1 MATNNPIKPSG
12 IGNAGSVAFLGTS
25 DTTSGQ
31 ALEFRRRRQ
40 CQLII
45 RDFISM
51 PWEGMLD
58 LSILPLGL
66 AEGNVSSVSGDGN
79 SGDDGRGNEEEEDDE
94 DIPPLVSSWDIV
106 ARQLQ
111 FQLAESVSTDI
122 QHVSSSTFCPASLQV
137 PDMSMQYLLM
147 REMIMRGC
155 IGELYSTT
163 LDYHKSG

>member
-1 MATNNPIKPSG
+1 MATNDPIKPSG

-31 ALEFRRRRQ
+31 ALEFRRQHQ

-51 PWEGMLD
+51 PREGMLGSN
-58 LSILPLGL
+58 LLIAPLGL
-66 AEGNVSSVSGDGN
+66 AEGNVSSISGDGN
-79 SGDDGRGNEEEEDDE
+79 IGDDGRGNEEEEDDE
-94 DIPPLVSSWDIV
+94 DIPPLVSSWDNF
-106 ARQLQ
+106 AQS
-111 FQLAESVSTDI
+111 QLAESVSTDI
-122 QHVSSSTFCPASLQV
+122 QHVSSSTSCPASLQV
-137 PDMSMQYLLM
+137 PDMSMRYLLM